1 MIRTSLQEEQL
12 GDAETVRAYKSLA
25 RVERAFRSLKSLLAV
40 RPVFHWTQRRV
51 RAHLLICMLAY
62 YLEWHM
68 RERLAPLLFLDED
81 RQEGKTGPVGPAVR
95 SEQGKRK
102 DRTRETLEG
111 NLPLQSFP
119 DLLAHLTTLSALE
132 LRLEAAPEHRVSK
145 LSALTPF
152 VVFQFVS
159 VDFTKLFHELVRSLF
174 ELVHYCRRELRPG
187 KRPCRTVCFSQARHC
202 NSFLQ

>member
-40 RPVFHWTQRRV
+40 RPVFHWKQRRV

-81 RQEGKTGPVGPAVR
+81 RQEGKTGQAQGPHARDAGGEPAAAELPGPAGTPDDALGAGVAAGGGSGAPCVEAERADAVAGAGVR
-95 SEQGKRK
+95 TAGEQ
-102 DRTRETLEG
+102 
-111 NLPLQSFP
+111 
-119 DLLAHLTTLSALE
+119 
-132 LRLEAAPEHRVSK
+132 AAPGT
-145 LSALTPF
+145 A
-152 VVFQFVS
+152 
-159 VDFTKLFHELVRSLF
+159 
-174 ELVHYCRRELRPG
+174 PG
-187 KRPCRTVCFSQARHC
+187 ADSGRTCGT
-202 NSFLQ
+202 